1 MCIRDSISS
10 MSEYDEFLDKTSSEI
25 NMVLALLSIFL
36 SAFERLF
43 FLSLIIKVFVTLAIS
58 NKSPSFNFSRL
69 SRYLLFQLSS
79 SSQLHFSK
87 SLMTASAS
95 FSDTIYPVSYT
106 HLDVYK
112 RQILHRDYHSHIPR
126 FNPTSSVLFDVLTII
141 IK

>member
-1 MCIRDSISS
+1 MLISISS

-95 FSDTIYPVSYT
+95 FSDTIYLIPTFSIRATGIFISSSPTQGSKTKYWCSSPSIFSSST
-106 HLDVYK
+106 HL
-112 RQILHRDYHSHIPR
+112 
-126 FNPTSSVLFDVLTII
+126 
-141 IK
+141 